1 MSEMADC
8 GIHSWE
14 QPSIEPY
21 LVECKFTVESTEFNG
36 GDFAKNIGGNKKE
49 KRIRFEGYATNEL
62 YKAVMD
68 SVRDISSN

>member
-8 GIHSWE
+8 GVHSWE

-21 LVECKFTVESTEFNG
+21 LVECKFTVESKEFNG
-36 GDFAKNIGGNKKE
+36 GDFEKNIGGGRKD
-49 KRIRFEGYATNEL
+49 KRISFEGYATNEL

>member
-1 MSEMADC
+1 MSEIVDS

-21 LVECKFTVESTEFNG
+21 LIECKFTVQCNEFNG
-36 GDFAKNIGGNKKE
+36 GDFEKNIGGAKKE
-49 KRIRFEGYATNEL
+49 KRISFEGYATNEL